1 MNINFESI
9 SKNIRLRVYPKI
21 GSGSGR
27 VVYDLNNGYVVKAA
41 KNGKGIEQNKAE
53 QRISDSDNWKIFA
66 KVVACSEDYS
76 LLVMEKA
83 RRINSFKEIWSYYH
97 VSNNRQLFSSD
108 DFRPILV
115 KNELLTADLCR
126 LSSWGIINGIP
137 VIIDYGFTK
146 NVMKYYR
153 YRIF

>member
-1 MNINFESI
+1 MNINFENI
-9 SKNIRLRVYPKI
+9 SKNIRLRAYPKL

-53 QRISDSDNWKIFA
+53 QQISDMGDWKIFA
-66 KVVACSEDYS
+66 KVVAYSDDYS

-83 RRINSFKEIWSYYH
+83 RRIRSFKEVWSYYR

-108 DFRPILV
+108 EFRPILV

-126 LSSWGIINGIP
+126 LSSWGIINERP
-137 VIIDYGFTK
+137 VIIDYGFTRK
-146 NVMKYYR
+146 VMKYYR
-153 YRIF
+153 NRIF